1 MPNWCEN
8 SIEVT
13 GPTQDIIRFANI
25 GIKPDDPEKDG
36 ALEDYRDTTDNRDVE
51 SWRISR
57 YYPTPDNVEDAY
69 DWHVEHWGTK
79 WDCGCYA
86 SNFDIETNNFSAS
99 FLSAWSPPVEWLR
112 HVQRDFPT
120 LRFKL
125 LYVEPGMNFSGI
137 AYTQQTDTREIEDE
151 TEDEIA
157 YCDSDDIVF
166 RHNEDSDQYESATG
180 VVLDLDADDS
190 DYTEISVFHD
200 MIMWWEPASATAGA
214 VAQ

>member
-13 GPTQDIIRFANI
+13 GPAGDIARFVGI
-25 GIKPDDPEKDG
+25 GIGPDDPEKDRE
-36 ALEDYRDTTDNRDVE
+36 LEDYRDITNNRDVE

-86 SNFDIETNNFSAS
+86 SSFDVGSNYFNAS
-99 FLSAWSPPVEWLR
+99 FLSAWDPPVEWLR

-125 LYVEPGMNFSGI
+125 LYVESGTDFSGI

-151 TEDEIA
+151 MENEIA
-157 YCDSDDIVF
+157 YRDGDNIVYRF
-166 RHNEDSDQYESATG
+166 NKDNDQYESATG

-200 MIMWWEPASATAGA
+200 MRMWWEPAAAPAGA
-214 VAQ
+214 VAP